1 MAEGQAP
8 QGDVKIVAGPPTDE
22 LHSDD
27 ELSVQVR
34 FPGTGRRSSRSA
46 D

>member
-8 QGDVKIVAGPPTDE
+8 QGDVEIVASAATDE
-22 LHSDD
+22 LRFDD
-27 ELSVQVR
+27 EPSVQVR